1 MSLSLDWQS
10 DGLIARFALV
20 LYGLVL
26 LAIVW
31 EKVRRNRTLARLL
44 PAALLWHFVVW
55 IFIAFWMLPY
65 YAAQGAADNY
75 GYHDNGIEVARMI
88 RAGDLGTIS
97 WNLGSDTMPIITGLL
112 YTPFGGDVYGMLF
125 FSAALGLCAG
135 VYLCRAF
142 SLWVA
147 PAQLRRYSLV
157 VLFLP
162 SFVTWTSTFGKDSWI
177 ALGLGLTA
185 YGYSLMLKTRGSK
198 GAWHLSVGVA
208 FVTVIRPHIAVV
220 LAGSMAFAYV
230 WGLMKARRGSVLTKF
245 AMVAILITTLGLL
258 ALVAYRFLGI
268 SDVSAGSMQEYAR
281 TQGQG
286 NAVGGSVVEIQT
298 APGVA
303 GTLLAFPR
311 GIVRVMLQPFPWEIH
326 NFNAGLA
333 AAENLFILL
342 FVLSHADRLPRLFRG
357 TAREPYLMFSM
368 TLAGALLLMF
378 SFIPNL
384 GLLSRQRAQLLPF
397 LFAPFVASETARK
410 RGARLAGNRLRA
422 GLPDSRGHALP
433 GPQVVLPST

>member
-1 MSLSLDWQS
+1 MSFSLDWQS

-26 LAIVW
+26 VAIVR
-31 EKVRRNRTLARLL
+31 EKVRRSGALARLL
-44 PAALLWHFVVW
+44 PAALLWHFAVW
-55 IFIAFWMLPY
+55 VFIAFWMLPQ
-65 YAAQGAADNY
+65 YASLDEADTY
-75 GYHDNGIEVARMI
+75 VYHHQGIEVANLI
-88 RAGDLGTIS
+88 RAGDWGSIS
-97 WNLGSDTMPIITGLL
+97 WGLSTDSMPIITGLL
-112 YTPFGGDVYGMLF
+112 YAPFGGDVYGMLF

-162 SFVTWTSTFGKDSWI
+162 SFAMWTSTFGKDSWI

-268 SDVSAGSMQEYAR
+268 SDVS
-281 TQGQG
+281 
-286 NAVGGSVVEIQT
+286 
-298 APGVA
+298 
-303 GTLLAFPR
+303 
-311 GIVRVMLQPFPWEIH
+311 
-326 NFNAGLA
+326 
-333 AAENLFILL
+333 
-342 FVLSHADRLPRLFRG
+342 
-357 TAREPYLMFSM
+357 
-368 TLAGALLLMF
+368 
-378 SFIPNL
+378 
-384 GLLSRQRAQLLPF
+384 
-397 LFAPFVASETARK
+397 
-410 RGARLAGNRLRA
+410 
-422 GLPDSRGHALP
+422 
-433 GPQVVLPST
+433 

>member
-1 MSLSLDWQS
+1 MSFSLDWQS

-26 LAIVW
+26 VAIVR
-31 EKVRRNRTLARLL
+31 EKVRRSGALARLL
-44 PAALLWHFVVW
+44 PAALLWHFAVW
-55 IFIAFWMLPY
+55 VFIAFWMLPQ
-65 YAAQGAADNY
+65 YASLDEADTY
-75 GYHDNGIEVARMI
+75 VYHHQGIEVANLI
-88 RAGDLGTIS
+88 RAGDWGSIS
-97 WNLGSDTMPIITGLL
+97 WGLSTDSMPIITGLL
-112 YTPFGGDVYGMLF
+112 YAPFGGDVYGMLF

-162 SFVTWTSTFGKDSWI
+162 SFAMWTSTFGKDSWI

-185 YGYSLMLKTRGSK
+185 YGFALVLKTRRSK
-198 GAWHLSVGVA
+198 GLWHLLAGVA
-208 FVTVIRPHIAVV
+208 IVTVIRPHIAVV
-220 LAGSMAFAYV
+220 LAGSMAFASV
-230 WGLMKARRGSVLTKF
+230 WGLIRARRGSVLTKF
-245 AMVAILITTLGLL
+245 AMAAMLITTFGLL
-258 ALVAYRFLGI
+258 AVVTYQFLGL
-268 SDVSAGSMQEYAR
+268 SDVSANSMQELAR
-281 TQGQG
+281 TSGQG
-286 NAVGGSVVEIQT
+286 NAIGGSVVEVQV
-298 APGVA
+298 APGVV

-311 GIVRVMLQPFPWEIH
+311 GIVRVLLQPFPWEIH

-342 FVLSHADRLPRLFRG
+342 FVLSHADLLPRLFRR
-357 TAREPYLMFSM
+357 TAREPYLLFSI

-397 LFAPFVASETARK
+397 LFAPFVASETVRK
-410 RGARLAGNRLRA
+410 RGARLAGTRLRA
-422 GLPDSRGHALP
+422 GLPDSRDHALP